1 MGFSSRIPRV
11 GCRVQEE
18 GDWLR
23 EMMNRNLI
31 ISLLCCL
38 IAIPTYS
45 AAISGRGLPVARPNL
60 GLRGGS
66 EGAVDTANR
75 VEGASG
81 VEVGSSEGVEKLKTV
96 LEAACDP
103 SQTPEQ
109 KEASKAS
116 ILEMVS
122 DRWGQ
127 LPKEKQDDLKKF
139 ALQQLG
145 QGKPFLHLQQPIQP
159 INLSARCTNLVS
171 PG

>member
-1 MGFSSRIPRV
+1 M
-11 GCRVQEE
+11 C
-18 GDWLR
+18 
-23 EMMNRNLI
+23 EMMNRHLI

-38 IAIPTYS
+38 IAIPACSTS
-45 AAISGRGLPVARPNL
+45 TSGRGLPVPRPNL

-66 EGAVDTANR
+66 EGAVGTANN

-81 VEVGSSEGVEKLKTV
+81 VEVGSSEGVEQLKTV

-103 SQTPEQ
+103 SQTSEQ

-145 QGKPFLHLQQPIQP
+145 QGKPSPHLQQPKVAHHLERRLQWPRLAWIKLP
-159 INLSARCTNLVS
+159 
-171 PG
+171 P